1 MGPNHDAKIIIC
13 APAFNEAATISEM
26 LTRSK
31 RYADELTVYYVGSA
45 DYTFQVAV
53 SAGGTVIRNHENKGY
68 GVAIR
73 SLFQAAKE
81 QDADVMVTLDCDG
94 QHNLDQIRSIGT
106 VTTRI

>member
-53 SAGGTVIRNHENKGY
+53 SAGARVIRNHENEGY

-81 QDADVMVTLDCDG
+81 QDADVMVTLDYDG
-94 QHNLDQIRSIGT
+94 QHNLDQIRSIRT